1 MDRQQVRPLG
11 EQIRHWRQQR
21 RLSQMELALDAE
33 ISTRHLSFIETGR
46 AQPSREMVLL
56 LAEQLEVPLRERNAM
71 LLGAGYA
78 PVYSERPLDDPQLA
92 PARRAVELVL
102 KGHAPFPALAVDRHW
117 HMVAANA
124 AVAPLLEGVAGFLLE
139 GRVNVLRLSLHP
151 EGLAPRILNLG
162 EWRGHLLERLRR
174 QAWLTSDPALAALL
188 DELCGYPS
196 AEGSGALD
204 GFGDVA
210 VPLRLDSPLGEL
222 RFFSTTTVFGTPRD
236 VTLDELAI
244 EAFFPADEATLERLS
259 GR

>member
-1 MDRQQVRPLG
+1 
-11 EQIRHWRQQR
+11 
-21 RLSQMELALDAE
+21 
-33 ISTRHLSFIETGR
+33 
-46 AQPSREMVLL
+46 
-56 LAEQLEVPLRERNAM
+56 
-71 LLGAGYA
+71 
-78 PVYSERPLDDPQLA
+78 
-92 PARRAVELVL
+92 
-102 KGHAPFPALAVDRHW
+102 
-117 HMVAANA
+117 MVAANA

-162 EWRGHLLERLRR
+162 EWRAHLLERLRR

-196 AEGSGALD
+196 AEGSGDVD

>member
-1 MDRQQVRPLG
+1 MVRSPFD
-11 EQIRHWRQQR
+11 HQR
-21 RLSQMELALDAE
+21 
-33 ISTRHLSFIETGR
+33 
-46 AQPSREMVLL
+46 
-56 LAEQLEVPLRERNAM
+56 
-71 LLGAGYA
+71 
-78 PVYSERPLDDPQLA
+78 
-92 PARRAVELVL
+92 
-102 KGHAPFPALAVDRHW
+102 
-117 HMVAANA
+117 
-124 AVAPLLEGVAGFLLE
+124 
-139 GRVNVLRLSLHP
+139 SLP
-151 EGLAPRILNLG
+151 I
-162 EWRGHLLERLRR
+162 RLRR

-196 AEGSGALD
+196 AEGSGELD